1 MWNMPHMLGG
11 MRFAFGGAVLAIGLF
26 LAGVAVLAINI
37 VVLIKVSRMEKM
49 LKQQQSNYMER
60 S

>member
-11 MRFAFGGAVLAIGLF
+11 MRFAFGGAILALVFF

-37 VVLIKVSRMEKM
+37 VVLIKVARMEKM
-49 LKQQQSNYMER
+49 LKRQEETSRTEQ
-60 S
+60 